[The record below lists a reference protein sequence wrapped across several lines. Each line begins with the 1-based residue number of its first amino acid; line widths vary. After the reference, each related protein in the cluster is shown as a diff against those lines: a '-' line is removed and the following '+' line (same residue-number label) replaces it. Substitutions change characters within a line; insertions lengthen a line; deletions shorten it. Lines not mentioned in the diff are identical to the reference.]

1 MIKFNSWFTVKNSLD
16 DLWYFFVLL
25 AIIFLVVTQLLF
37 YIHSCESLCA
47 QMELNIK
54 RMRKSSPMRDAC
66 MRGLV
71 IVCDIRARRG
81 ERVRVRVHVINLEH
95 CVTGYRHLL
104 NLKIIGPTFN
114 LIIKWSL
121 IIWWWTKIKFV
132 TLKSLC
138 GTCLL
143 CWAAAHGRMS
153 SNDAQHTLSN
163 CS

>member
-1 MIKFNSWFTVKNSLD
+1 MCFLC
-16 DLWYFFVLL
+16 LGGHYFSDVSHDFFS
-25 AIIFLVVTQLLF
+25 ISTWRTP
-37 YIHSCESLCA
+37 LCA
-47 QMELNIK
+47 DGIEYIK
-54 RMRKSSPMRDAC
+54 RMGKSLPRCVHAGAC
-66 MRGLV
+66 DCVWGWY
-71 IVCDIRARRG
+71 ARQ
-81 ERVRVRVHVINLEH
+81 RVRVRVHVINLEH

-143 CWAAAHGRMS
+143 CWAARMGGCLRTTRS
-153 SNDAQHTLSN
+153 TLKLLLMRKK
-163 CS
+163 

>member
-1 MIKFNSWFTVKNSLD
+1 MQIVKNSLLN
-16 DLWYFFVLL
+16 DLCFIFVSL
-25 AIIFLVVTQLLF
+25 AIIFVVCHTTSF
-37 YIHSCESLCA
+37 IHPYQRTPLCA
-47 QMELNIK
+47 DGIEYKKNEKILG
-54 RMRKSSPMRDAC
+54 DAC

-71 IVCDIRARRG
+71 IVCVCEIWWYSRQ
-81 ERVRVRVHVINLEH
+81 RVRVRVHAINLEH

-143 CWAAAHGRMS
+143 CWALQPMGGCLWTTRS
-153 SNDAQHTLSN
+153 TLKLLLMRKK
-163 CS
+163 

>member
-1 MIKFNSWFTVKNSLD
+1 MIYGLSLSRRS
-16 DLWYFFVLL
+16 LFSVCHTTS
-25 AIIFLVVTQLLF
+25 FLCNHLRTP
-37 YIHSCESLCA
+37 LCA

-54 RMRKSSPMRDAC
+54 RMRKSWPMRAC
-66 MRGLV
+66 GGLR
-71 IVCDIRARRG
+71 VCVCEWCWYARR
-81 ERVRVRVHVINLEH
+81 RVRVRVHVINLEH

-143 CWAAAHGRMS
+143 CWAAWEDVFGRLKLLLMRKK
-153 SNDAQHTLSN
+153 
-163 CS
+163 